1 MLEITTMEN
10 ELYDP
15 KTNKFIQIPSTKF
28 TIEHSLI
35 SLAKWESKWHI
46 PFFSD
51 SIKKTSV
58 QDLDY
63 IRCMVIGTIPNNYIF
78 ETLSMDNFMK
88 IKNYMDNPM
97 TATTF
102 HTKTKNKSKKEITTA
117 ESIYAHMFYH
127 NVPIDCQKWHL
138 NRLLTLLRVCDL
150 RNAPRE
156 KMTKKQTAAWNAEQN
171 AARRAKLN
179 SRG

>member
-46 PFFSD
+46 PFFSN

-102 HTKTKNKSKKEITTA
+102 HTKNKNKTKQEITTE
-117 ESIYAHMFYH
+117 ESIYAHMFFH
-127 NVPIDCQKWHL
+127 NVSIDCQKWHL
-138 NRLLTLLRVCDL
+138 NRLLTLIRVC
-150 RNAPRE
+150 NIKSQSP
-156 KMTKKQTAAWNAEQN
+156 KKQGRKEAMSKRAALNQ
-171 AARRAKLN
+171 ARRARHSTK
-179 SRG
+179 G